1 MLTYQSCEGEIIK
14 EICKYLPNVGIP
26 ISAGTP
32 SHCHPTLDNSAQED
46 LSQSTE
52 FEAYQ
57 YMVKETLNESR
68 IAPHS
73 PQQFPKAT
81 AQQKSSM
88 EEGNQQCM

>member
-32 SHCHPTLDNSAQED
+32 SHCRPTSDNSAQED

-57 YMVKETLNESR
+57 YMVKETSN
-68 IAPHS
+68 
-73 PQQFPKAT
+73 
-81 AQQKSSM
+81 
-88 EEGNQQCM
+88 